1 MKLDWKIK
9 PLSWS
14 AISSFKYSKQDWY
27 EKYVL
32 GIKPIETEEM
42 KFGKM
47 IGKKLETDPTFLPMI
62 PRCGKMEH
70 EFRAEWKG
78 IPLIGFAD
86 SFNQVTSNQL
96 KEYKT
101 GRNKWDKR
109 RVDEHGQLTMYCLMN
124 YIMTKTKPE
133 DVDISLTWMPTQR
146 TEDGKIEFVP
156 DIEKKIIT
164 IKTKRTMAQILEFG
178 ALIEEIYRQMEAYVA
193 SRELS
198 TCTKVIASI

>member
-1 MKLDWKIK
+1 MKLNWKIK

-32 GIKPIETEEM
+32 GIKPATTAEM
-42 KFGKM
+42 EFGKM
-47 IGKKLETDPTFLPMI
+47 IGKKLETDPTYLPMI

-70 EFRAEWKG
+70 EFTAEWKG
-78 IPLIGFAD
+78 IRLIGFAD
-86 SFNQVTSNQL
+86 SFGHISFNEL
-96 KEYKT
+96 DEYKT
-101 GRNKWDKR
+101 GVKKWDKK

-124 YIMTKTKPE
+124 YIKNKVKPE
-133 DVDISLTWMPTQR
+133 DVKIRLTWMPTQR
-146 TEDGKIEFVP
+146 TPEGKIEFVP

-164 IKTKRTMAQILEFG
+164 IKTKRTMAQILKFG
-178 ALIEEIYRQMEAYVA
+178 AEIERVYKEMEAYVA